1 MDSFAVLADPI
12 RRRLLDELRDGER
25 PVGTLVETLRLS
37 QPTVSKHLRVLRE
50 AGMVAVRAEAQQ
62 RCYRVVPEPLEDIDA
77 WLSAYRKLWSDR
89 LDALES
95 RLDNRHREAR

>member
-25 PVGTLVETLRLS
+25 PVGALVDSLRLS

-50 AGMVAVRAEAQQ
+50 AGMVAVRANAQQ
-62 RCYRVVPEPLEDIDA
+62 RCYRVVPEPLEDIHA
-77 WLSAYRKLWSDR
+77 WLSGYRKLWSDR
-89 LDALES
+89 DPGLV
-95 RLDNRHREAR
+95 RRPG